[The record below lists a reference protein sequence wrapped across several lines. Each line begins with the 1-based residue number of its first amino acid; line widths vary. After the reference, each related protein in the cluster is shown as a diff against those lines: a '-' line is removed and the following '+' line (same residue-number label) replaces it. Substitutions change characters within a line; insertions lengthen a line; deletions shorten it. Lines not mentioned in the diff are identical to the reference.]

1 MIDGLYKTMGLP
13 PHMQFHQSMESGQG
27 KKLYFKM
34 SKLSNPQKQTMEE
47 NVQYYFFKI
56 KTTGTTCQMTVL
68 AYITVA
74 NYGHDS

>member
-34 SKLSNPQKQTMEE
+34 SKLSNPQKQTMKE
-47 NVQYYFFKI
+47 NVQYCIKI
-56 KTTGTTCQMTVL
+56 KTTGTTCQMIVL